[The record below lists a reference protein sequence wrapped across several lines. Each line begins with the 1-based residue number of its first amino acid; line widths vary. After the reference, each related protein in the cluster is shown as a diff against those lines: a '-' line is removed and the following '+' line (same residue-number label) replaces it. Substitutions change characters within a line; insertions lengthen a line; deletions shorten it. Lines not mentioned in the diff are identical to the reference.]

1 MNDHAGQLIFSHA
14 KRSGMESTMS
24 AEEIK
29 TTSPS
34 LIDDELDE
42 IDEIVEI
49 TDGIDCDTDSEALYT
64 TDDLNVSD
72 SVRLYLKEIS
82 SYPLLTAEEE
92 VELAKRIEIGDTC
105 AREQLAQAN
114 LRLVVNIAKRF
125 KTGSLSFLDL
135 IQEGNIGLMKAVDKF
150 DYRKGFKFSTYATW
164 WIRQSI
170 SRAINDKSR
179 TIRIPVH
186 QCERINKV
194 RRVSRDLSQSLGREV
209 TREDIARELGMPD
222 KQVEKILSC
231 YLDTVSLDTPVGEEQ
246 DSQLS
251 DYIRDENSPE
261 PEATAVAGSMRE
273 SVLELFDCLTEREET
288 VLRMRFGIDDGME
301 KTLDEVG
308 QVYGLT
314 RERIR
319 QIEAKAL
326 RKLLTRQ
333 IHRRRSLRD
342 YLA

>member
-1 MNDHAGQLIFSHA
+1 
-14 KRSGMESTMS
+14 MS

-29 TTSPS
+29 TTSPQ
-34 LIDDELDE
+34 LIDDE
-42 IDEIVEI
+42 IDEIA
-49 TDGIDCDTDSEALYT
+49 DGIDFELDSEALYA

-82 SYPLLTAEEE
+82 SYPLLTAAEEI
-92 VELAKRIEIGDTC
+92 ELAKRIEAGDTY
-105 AREQLAQAN
+105 ARKQLAQAN
-114 LRLVVNIAKRF
+114 LRLVVNIAK
-125 KTGSLSFLDL
+125 KYNCSTLSFLDL

-164 WIRQSI
+164 WIKQAI
-170 SRAINDKSR
+170 SRAINEKSR

-194 RRVSRDLSQSLGREV
+194 RRVRRDLSQSLGREV
-209 TREDIARELGMPD
+209 TQEDIARELGVPD
-222 KQVEKILSC
+222 DQVAKIFS
-231 YLDTVSLDTPVGEEQ
+231 YTLDTVSLETPVGEEQ

-251 DYIRDENSPE
+251 DYIRDDASPE
-261 PEATAVAGSMRE
+261 PEATAVAASMRE
-273 SVLELFDCLTEREET
+273 SVLELLECLTEREEAI
-288 VLRMRFGIDDGME
+288 LRMRFGIDDGRE
-301 KTLDEVG
+301 KTLDELG
-308 QVYGLT
+308 GIYGLT

-326 RKLLTRQ
+326 RKLMMRQ
-333 IHRRRSLRD
+333 VHKHRSLRD

>member
-1 MNDHAGQLIFSHA
+1 
-14 KRSGMESTMS
+14 MS
-24 AEEIK
+24 AEEIR
-29 TTSPS
+29 TTSPQ
-34 LIDDELDE
+34 LIDDEFE
-42 IDEIVEI
+42 EI
-49 TDGIDCDTDSEALYT
+49 TDDIDCDLDSEALYT
-64 TDDLNVSD
+64 PDDMNVSD

-92 VELAKRIEIGDTC
+92 IELAKRIEVGDTY

-114 LRLVVNIAKRF
+114 LRLVVNIAKKF
-125 KTGSLSFLDL
+125 NSTSLSFLDL

-164 WIRQSI
+164 WIRQAI

-194 RRVSRDLSQSLGREV
+194 RRVRRDLSQSLGREV
-209 TREDIARELGMPD
+209 TREDIAQELGMPD
-222 KQVEKILSC
+222 DQVAKIIS
-231 YLDTVSLDTPVGEEQ
+231 YSLDTVSLETPVGEEQ

-251 DYIRDENSPE
+251 DYIRDEASPE
-261 PEATAVAGSMRE
+261 PEAVVVAGSMRE
-273 SVLELFDCLTEREET
+273 SVLELMECLTEREET
-288 VLRMRFGIDDGME
+288 ILRLRFGIDDGKE
-301 KTLDEVG
+301 RTLDEVG
-308 QVYGLT
+308 GVYGLT

-326 RKLLTRQ
+326 RKLLVRQ
-333 IHRRRSLRD
+333 MHKHRSLRD

>member
-1 MNDHAGQLIFSHA
+1 
-14 KRSGMESTMS
+14 MS
-24 AEEIK
+24 AEEIR
-29 TTSPS
+29 TTSPQ
-34 LIDDELDE
+34 LIDDEFE
-42 IDEIVEI
+42 EI
-49 TDGIDCDTDSEALYT
+49 TDDIDCDLDSEALYT
-64 TDDLNVSD
+64 PDDMNVSD

-92 VELAKRIEIGDTC
+92 IELAKRIEVGDTY

-114 LRLVVNIAKRF
+114 LRLVVNIAKKF
-125 KTGSLSFLDL
+125 NSTSLSFLDL

-164 WIRQSI
+164 WIRQAI

-194 RRVSRDLSQSLGREV
+194 RRVRRDLSQSLGREV
-209 TREDIARELGMPD
+209 TREDIAQELGMPD
-222 KQVEKILSC
+222 DQVAKIIS
-231 YLDTVSLDTPVGEEQ
+231 YSLDTVSLETPVGEEQ

-251 DYIRDENSPE
+251 DYIRDEASPE
-261 PEATAVAGSMRE
+261 PEAVVVAGSMRE
-273 SVLELFDCLTEREET
+273 SVLELMECLTEREET
-288 VLRMRFGIDDGME
+288 ILRLRFGIDDGKE
-301 KTLDEVG
+301 RTLDEVG
-308 QVYGLT
+308 GVYGLT

-326 RKLLTRQ
+326 RKLLVRQ
-333 IHRRRSLRD
+333 MHKHRNLRD

>member
-1 MNDHAGQLIFSHA
+1 
-14 KRSGMESTMS
+14 MS
-24 AEEIK
+24 AEEIR
-29 TTSPS
+29 TTSPQ
-34 LIDDELDE
+34 LIDDEFE
-42 IDEIVEI
+42 EI
-49 TDGIDCDTDSEALYT
+49 TDDIDCDLDSEALYT
-64 TDDLNVSD
+64 PDDLNVSD

-92 VELAKRIEIGDTC
+92 IELAKRIEVGDTY

-114 LRLVVNIAKRF
+114 LRLVVNIAKKF
-125 KTGSLSFLDL
+125 NSTSLSFLDL

-164 WIRQSI
+164 WIRQAI

-194 RRVSRDLSQSLGREV
+194 RRVRRDLSQSLGREV
-209 TREDIARELGMPD
+209 TREDIAQELGMPD
-222 KQVEKILSC
+222 DQVAKIIS
-231 YLDTVSLDTPVGEEQ
+231 YSLDTVSLETPVGEEQ

-251 DYIRDENSPE
+251 DYIRDEASPE
-261 PEATAVAGSMRE
+261 PEAVVVAGSMRE
-273 SVLELFDCLTEREET
+273 SVLELMECLTEREET
-288 VLRMRFGIDDGME
+288 ILRLRFGIDDGKE
-301 KTLDEVG
+301 RTLDEVG
-308 QVYGLT
+308 GVYGLT

-326 RKLLTRQ
+326 RKLLVRQ
-333 IHRRRSLRD
+333 MHKHRNLRD

>member
-1 MNDHAGQLIFSHA
+1 
-14 KRSGMESTMS
+14 MS

-29 TTSPS
+29 TTSPQ
-34 LIDDELDE
+34 LIDDE
-42 IDEIVEI
+42 IDEIA
-49 TDGIDCDTDSEALYT
+49 DGIDFELDSEALYA

-82 SYPLLTAEEE
+82 SYPLLTAAEEI
-92 VELAKRIEIGDTC
+92 ELAKRIEAGDTY
-105 AREQLAQAN
+105 ARKQLAQAN
-114 LRLVVNIAKRF
+114 LRLVVNIAK
-125 KTGSLSFLDL
+125 KYNCSTLSFLDL

-164 WIRQSI
+164 WIKQAI
-170 SRAINDKSR
+170 SRAINEKSR

-194 RRVSRDLSQSLGREV
+194 RRVRRDLSQSLGREV
-209 TREDIARELGMPD
+209 TQEDIARELGVPD
-222 KQVEKILSC
+222 DQVAKIFS
-231 YLDTVSLDTPVGEEQ
+231 YTLDTVSLETPVGEEQ

-251 DYIRDENSPE
+251 DYIRDDASPE
-261 PEATAVAGSMRE
+261 PEATAVAASMRE
-273 SVLELFDCLTEREET
+273 SVLELLECLTEREEAI
-288 VLRMRFGIDDGME
+288 VRMRFGIDDGRE
-301 KTLDEVG
+301 KTLDELG
-308 QVYGLT
+308 GIYGLT

-326 RKLLTRQ
+326 RKLMMRQ
-333 IHRRRSLRD
+333 VHKHRSLRD

>member
-1 MNDHAGQLIFSHA
+1 
-14 KRSGMESTMS
+14 MS
-24 AEEIK
+24 AEEIR
-29 TTSPS
+29 TTSPQ
-34 LIDDELDE
+34 LIDDEFE
-42 IDEIVEI
+42 EI
-49 TDGIDCDTDSEALYT
+49 TDDIDCDLDSEALYT
-64 TDDLNVSD
+64 PDDLNVSD

-92 VELAKRIEIGDTC
+92 IELAKRIEVGDTY

-114 LRLVVNIAKRF
+114 LRLVVNIAKKF
-125 KTGSLSFLDL
+125 NSTSLSFLDL

-164 WIRQSI
+164 WIRQAI

-194 RRVSRDLSQSLGREV
+194 RRVRRDLSQSLGREV
-209 TREDIARELGMPD
+209 TREDIAQELGMPD
-222 KQVEKILSC
+222 DQIAKIIS
-231 YLDTVSLDTPVGEEQ
+231 YSLDTVSLETPVGEEQ

-251 DYIRDENSPE
+251 DYIRDEASPE
-261 PEATAVAGSMRE
+261 PEAVVVAGSMRE
-273 SVLELFDCLTEREET
+273 SVLELMECLTEREET
-288 VLRMRFGIDDGME
+288 ILRLRFGIDDGKE
-301 KTLDEVG
+301 RTLDEVG
-308 QVYGLT
+308 GVYGLT

-326 RKLLTRQ
+326 RKLLVRQ
-333 IHRRRSLRD
+333 MHKHRNLRD

>member
-1 MNDHAGQLIFSHA
+1 
-14 KRSGMESTMS
+14 MS
-24 AEEIK
+24 AEEIR
-29 TTSPS
+29 TTSPQ
-34 LIDDELDE
+34 LIDDEFE
-42 IDEIVEI
+42 EI
-49 TDGIDCDTDSEALYT
+49 TDGIDFDLDSEALYT
-64 TDDLNVSD
+64 PDDMNVSD

-92 VELAKRIEIGDTC
+92 IELAKRIEVGDTY

-114 LRLVVNIAKRF
+114 LRLVVNIAKKF
-125 KTGSLSFLDL
+125 NSTSLSFLDL

-164 WIRQSI
+164 WIRQAI

-194 RRVSRDLSQSLGREV
+194 RRVRRDLSQSLGREV
-209 TREDIARELGMPD
+209 TREDIAQELGMPD
-222 KQVEKILSC
+222 DQVAKIIS
-231 YLDTVSLDTPVGEEQ
+231 YSLDTVSLETPVGEEQ

-251 DYIRDENSPE
+251 DYIRDEASPE
-261 PEATAVAGSMRE
+261 PEAVVVAGSMRE
-273 SVLELFDCLTEREET
+273 SVLELMECLTEREET
-288 VLRMRFGIDDGME
+288 ILRLRFGIDDGKE
-301 KTLDEVG
+301 RTLDEVG
-308 QVYGLT
+308 GVYGLT

-326 RKLLTRQ
+326 RKLLVRQ
-333 IHRRRSLRD
+333 MHKHRNLRD

>member
-1 MNDHAGQLIFSHA
+1 
-14 KRSGMESTMS
+14 MS

-29 TTSPS
+29 TTSPQ
-34 LIDDELDE
+34 LIDDEFE
-42 IDEIVEI
+42 EI
-49 TDGIDCDTDSEALYT
+49 TDDIDCDLDSEALYT
-64 TDDLNVSD
+64 PDDLNVSD

-92 VELAKRIEIGDTC
+92 IELAKRIEVGDAY
-105 AREQLAQAN
+105 ARKQLAQAN
-114 LRLVVNIAKRF
+114 LRLVVNIAKKF
-125 KTGSLSFLDL
+125 NSTSLSFLDL

-164 WIRQSI
+164 WIRQAI

-194 RRVSRDLSQSLGREV
+194 RRVRRDLSQSLGREV
-209 TREDIARELGMPD
+209 TREDIAQELGMPD
-222 KQVEKILSC
+222 DQVAKIIS
-231 YLDTVSLDTPVGEEQ
+231 YSLDTVSLETPVGEEQ

-251 DYIRDENSPE
+251 DYIRDEASPE
-261 PEATAVAGSMRE
+261 PEAVVVAGSMRE
-273 SVLELFDCLTEREET
+273 SVLELMECLTEREET
-288 VLRMRFGIDDGME
+288 ILRLRFGIDDGKE
-301 KTLDEVG
+301 RTLDEVG
-308 QVYGLT
+308 GVYGLT

-326 RKLLTRQ
+326 RKLLVRQ
-333 IHRRRSLRD
+333 MHKHRNLRD

>member
-1 MNDHAGQLIFSHA
+1 
-14 KRSGMESTMS
+14 MS
-24 AEEIK
+24 AEEIR
-29 TTSPS
+29 TTSPQ
-34 LIDDELDE
+34 LIDDEFE
-42 IDEIVEI
+42 EI
-49 TDGIDCDTDSEALYT
+49 TDDIDCDLDSEALYT
-64 TDDLNVSD
+64 PDDMNVSD

-92 VELAKRIEIGDTC
+92 IELAKRIEVGDTY

-114 LRLVVNIAKRF
+114 LRLVVNIAKKF
-125 KTGSLSFLDL
+125 NSTSLSFLDL

-164 WIRQSI
+164 WIRQAI

-194 RRVSRDLSQSLGREV
+194 RRVRRDLSQSLGREV
-209 TREDIARELGMPD
+209 TREDIAQELGMPD
-222 KQVEKILSC
+222 DQVAKIIS
-231 YLDTVSLDTPVGEEQ
+231 YSLDTVSLETPVGEEQ

-251 DYIRDENSPE
+251 DYIRDEASPE
-261 PEATAVAGSMRE
+261 PEAVVVAGSMRE
-273 SVLELFDCLTEREET
+273 SVLELMECLTEREET
-288 VLRMRFGIDDGME
+288 ILRLRFGIDDGKE
-301 KTLDEVG
+301 RTLAEVG
-308 QVYGLT
+308 GVYGLT

-326 RKLLTRQ
+326 RKLLVRQ
-333 IHRRRSLRD
+333 MHKHRNLRD

>member
-1 MNDHAGQLIFSHA
+1 
-14 KRSGMESTMS
+14 MS
-24 AEEIK
+24 AEEIR
-29 TTSPS
+29 TTSPQ
-34 LIDDELDE
+34 LIDDEFE
-42 IDEIVEI
+42 EI
-49 TDGIDCDTDSEALYT
+49 TDDIDCDLDSEALYT
-64 TDDLNVSD
+64 PDDMNVSD

-92 VELAKRIEIGDTC
+92 IELAKRIEVGDTY

-114 LRLVVNIAKRF
+114 LRLVVNIAKKF
-125 KTGSLSFLDL
+125 NSTSLSFLDL

-164 WIRQSI
+164 WIRQAI

-194 RRVSRDLSQSLGREV
+194 RRVRRDLSQSLGREV
-209 TREDIARELGMPD
+209 TREDIAQELGMPD
-222 KQVEKILSC
+222 DQVAKIIS
-231 YLDTVSLDTPVGEEQ
+231 YSLDTVSLETPVGEEQ

-251 DYIRDENSPE
+251 DYIRDEASPE
-261 PEATAVAGSMRE
+261 PESAAVASSMRE
-273 SVLELFDCLTEREET
+273 SLLELFECLTEREEAI
-288 VLRMRFGIDDGME
+288 LRMRFGIDDGRE

-308 QVYGLT
+308 RIYGLT

-326 RKLLTRQ
+326 RKLLMRQ
-333 IHRRRSLRD
+333 IHKHRSLRD

>member
-29 TTSPS
+29 TRSPR

-42 IDEIVEI
+42 IDEIDEI

-186 QCERINKV
+186 HERSTINAGNPFGCRMDRAFLFFIALFLVILVVRYARKV
-194 RRVSRDLSQSLGREV
+194 KYSFIVSTVSR
-209 TREDIARELGMPD
+209 
-222 KQVEKILSC
+222 
-231 YLDTVSLDTPVGEEQ
+231 
-246 DSQLS
+246 
-251 DYIRDENSPE
+251 
-261 PEATAVAGSMRE
+261 
-273 SVLELFDCLTEREET
+273 
-288 VLRMRFGIDDGME
+288 
-301 KTLDEVG
+301 
-308 QVYGLT
+308 
-314 RERIR
+314 
-319 QIEAKAL
+319 
-326 RKLLTRQ
+326 
-333 IHRRRSLRD
+333 
-342 YLA
+342 

>member
-1 MNDHAGQLIFSHA
+1 
-14 KRSGMESTMS
+14 MS
-24 AEEIK
+24 AEEIR
-29 TTSPS
+29 TTSPQ
-34 LIDDELDE
+34 LIDDEFE
-42 IDEIVEI
+42 EI
-49 TDGIDCDTDSEALYT
+49 TDDIDCDLDSEALYT
-64 TDDLNVSD
+64 PDDMNVSD

-92 VELAKRIEIGDTC
+92 IELAKRIEVGDTY

-114 LRLVVNIAKRF
+114 LRLVVNIAKKF
-125 KTGSLSFLDL
+125 NSTSLSFLDL

-164 WIRQSI
+164 WIRQAI

-194 RRVSRDLSQSLGREV
+194 RRVRRDLSQSLGREV
-209 TREDIARELGMPD
+209 TREDIAQELGMPD
-222 KQVEKILSC
+222 DQIAKIIS
-231 YLDTVSLDTPVGEEQ
+231 YSLDTVSLETPVGEEQ

-251 DYIRDENSPE
+251 DYIRDEASPE
-261 PEATAVAGSMRE
+261 PEAVVVAGSMRE
-273 SVLELFDCLTEREET
+273 SVLELMECLTEREET
-288 VLRMRFGIDDGME
+288 ILRLRFGIDDGKE
-301 KTLDEVG
+301 RTLDEVG
-308 QVYGLT
+308 GVYGLT

-326 RKLLTRQ
+326 RKLLVRQ
-333 IHRRRSLRD
+333 MHKHRNLRD

>member
-1 MNDHAGQLIFSHA
+1 
-14 KRSGMESTMS
+14 MS
-24 AEEIK
+24 AEEIR
-29 TTSPS
+29 TTSPQ
-34 LIDDELDE
+34 LIDDEFE
-42 IDEIVEI
+42 EI
-49 TDGIDCDTDSEALYT
+49 TDDIDCDLDSEALYT
-64 TDDLNVSD
+64 PDDLNVSD

-92 VELAKRIEIGDTC
+92 IELAKRIEVGDAY
-105 AREQLAQAN
+105 ARKQLAQAN
-114 LRLVVNIAKRF
+114 LRLVVNIAKKF
-125 KTGSLSFLDL
+125 NSTSLSFLDL

-164 WIRQSI
+164 WIRQAI

-194 RRVSRDLSQSLGREV
+194 RRVRRDLSQSLGREV
-209 TREDIARELGMPD
+209 TREDIAQELGMPD
-222 KQVEKILSC
+222 DQVAKIIS
-231 YLDTVSLDTPVGEEQ
+231 YSLDTVSLETPVGEEQ

-251 DYIRDENSPE
+251 DYIRDEASPE
-261 PEATAVAGSMRE
+261 PEAVVVAGSMRE
-273 SVLELFDCLTEREET
+273 SVLELMECLTEREET
-288 VLRMRFGIDDGME
+288 ILRLRFGIDDGKE
-301 KTLDEVG
+301 RTLDEVG
-308 QVYGLT
+308 GVYGLT

-326 RKLLTRQ
+326 RKLLVRQ
-333 IHRRRSLRD
+333 MHKHRNLRD

>member
-1 MNDHAGQLIFSHA
+1 
-14 KRSGMESTMS
+14 MS

-29 TTSPS
+29 TTSPQ
-34 LIDDELDE
+34 LIDDEFE
-42 IDEIVEI
+42 EI
-49 TDGIDCDTDSEALYT
+49 TDDIDCDLDSEALYT
-64 TDDLNVSD
+64 PDDMNVSD

-92 VELAKRIEIGDTC
+92 IELAKRIEVGDTY

-114 LRLVVNIAKRF
+114 LRLVVNIAKKF
-125 KTGSLSFLDL
+125 NSTSLSFLDL

-164 WIRQSI
+164 WIRQAI

-194 RRVSRDLSQSLGREV
+194 RRVRRDLSQSLGREV
-209 TREDIARELGMPD
+209 TREDIAQELGMPD
-222 KQVEKILSC
+222 DQVAKIIS
-231 YLDTVSLDTPVGEEQ
+231 YSLDTVSLETPVGEEQ

-251 DYIRDENSPE
+251 DYIRDEASPE
-261 PEATAVAGSMRE
+261 PEAVVVAGSMRE
-273 SVLELFDCLTEREET
+273 SVLELMECLTEREET
-288 VLRMRFGIDDGME
+288 ILRLRFGIDDGKE
-301 KTLDEVG
+301 RTLDEVG
-308 QVYGLT
+308 GVYGLT

-326 RKLLTRQ
+326 RKLLVRQ
-333 IHRRRSLRD
+333 MHKHRNLRD

>member
-1 MNDHAGQLIFSHA
+1 
-14 KRSGMESTMS
+14 MS

-29 TTSPS
+29 TTSPQ
-34 LIDDELDE
+34 LIDDEFD
-42 IDEIVEI
+42 EI
-49 TDGIDCDTDSEALYT
+49 TDGIDCDSDSEALYT
-64 TDDLNVSD
+64 LDDMNVSD

-92 VELAKRIEIGDTC
+92 IELAKRIEIGDTC

-125 KTGSLSFLDL
+125 KSSSLSFLDL
-135 IQEGNIGLMKAVDKF
+135 IQEGNIGLMRAVDKF

-164 WIRQSI
+164 WIRQAI

-186 QCERINKV
+186 QCERINRV
-194 RRVSRDLSQSLGREV
+194 RRASRDLSQSLGREV
-209 TREDIARELGMPD
+209 TQEDIAKELGMPD
-222 KQVEKILSC
+222 EQVAKILS
-231 YLDTVSLDTPVGEEQ
+231 YSMDTVSLDTPVGEEQ

-251 DYIRDENSPE
+251 DYIRDDSSPE
-261 PEATAVAGSMRE
+261 PEGAAVASSMRE
-273 SVLELFDCLTEREET
+273 SLFELFDCLTEREESI
-288 VLRMRFGIDDGME
+288 LRMRFGIDDGRE

-308 QVYGLT
+308 KIYGLT

-319 QIEAKAL
+319 QIESKAL
-326 RKLLTRQ
+326 RKLLMRQ
-333 IHRRRSLRD
+333 VHRHRSLRD

>member
-1 MNDHAGQLIFSHA
+1 
-14 KRSGMESTMS
+14 MS

-29 TTSPS
+29 TTSPL
-34 LIDDELDE
+34 LIDDDF
-42 IDEIVEI
+42 DEI

-64 TDDLNVSD
+64 AEDLTVSD

-82 SYPLLTAEEE
+82 NYPLLTAEEE
-92 VELAKRIEIGDTC
+92 IALAKRIEAGDTY

-114 LRLVVNIAKRF
+114 LRLVVNIAKRYRRS
-125 KTGSLSFLDL
+125 TYSFLDL

-164 WIRQSI
+164 WIRQAI

-179 TIRIPVH
+179 IIRIPVH

-194 RRVSRDLSQSLGREV
+194 RRAMRELSQTLGREV
-209 TREDIARELGMPD
+209 TPEDIAEKLDMPVE
-222 KQVEKILSC
+222 QV
-231 YLDTVSLDTPVGEEQ
+231 DTLLNYSMDAVSLDTPVGEEQ

-251 DYIRDENSPE
+251 DYIRDEGSPE
-261 PEATAVAGSMRE
+261 PEAAAVASSMRE
-273 SVLELFDCLTEREET
+273 SVVGLFDCLTVREEAI
-288 VLRMRFGIDDGME
+288 LRLRFGLDDGRE
-301 KTLDEVG
+301 KTLDELG
-308 QVYGLT
+308 QIYGLT

-326 RKLLTRQ
+326 RKLLMRQ
-333 IHRRRSLRD
+333 VHKHRSLRD